1 MEDLTVNNQGF
12 EVFKGELP
20 PQLPKPT
27 IGFQND
33 QIQINR
39 RAMRAL
45 GNPEYVNLMVNQ
57 DQKILIIKAC
67 KKDESGSAKLHPALL
82 DITVIDSCEMFI
94 NQMKKRFSWPET
106 GRFVFRAM
114 LSDEFPFA
122 LVVHLDDP
130 MLFSQ
135 PMDIVVPKES

>member
-45 GNPEYVNLMVNQ
+45 GNPEYVNLMVNP

-82 DITVIDSCEMFI
+82 DITVIDSWELSCKVSTLHPPM
-94 NQMKKRFSWPET
+94 
-106 GRFVFRAM
+106 GRHLLIHISNRIWLTLTWSLQVFNYN
-114 LSDEFPFA
+114 PFA
-122 LVVHLDDP
+122 T
-130 MLFSQ
+130 
-135 PMDIVVPKES
+135 KRCN